1 MKLRNLLL
9 GTTAILS
16 AGLAAVALPEVGRAA
31 EIAPGGYPDLT
42 ISGFARFRA
51 HGGEIDDARLDNT
64 FSREL
69 DFSND
74 TEVHVIAR
82 AKSEQTGLEYG
93 GTIEFEADTNRTDNT
108 DETWV
113 FLRGGWGE
121 VRLGDEDGVAEAS
134 QVSAATIAAGTGGL
148 DGSVIDVF
156 GGGPTFR
163 IRGSSDATKIRYYTP
178 SFGGFSVGVSYTPE
192 QDALDSGANN
202 GDTLALNEVDAD
214 PLDAENL
221 VEGGLIYEGTLG
233 GTGLLASLT
242 GATCDWRDDT
252 AAGDSCYGI
261 YGGANVDLFGFKLGG
276 GYGMDDF
283 GGVEREFFNVGVGAA
298 LGPVNVSVNY
308 GQLLDSDNLLV
319 NGADVGDA
327 SNLVFSADIALA
339 PGLVLAGDVGVFD
352 NDADNAVTGDEG
364 WQAVGRL
371 GLAF

>member
-9 GTTAILS
+9 GTTAVLG
-16 AGLAAVALPEVGRAA
+16 AGLGVAALPGAAGAA
-31 EIAPGGYPDLT
+31 EVLPGGYPDLT

-51 HGGEIDDARLDNT
+51 HGGDIREARLTPGLSN
-64 FSREL
+64 EL

-74 TEVHVIAR
+74 TEVHVLAR

-108 DETWV
+108 DETWL

-121 VRLGDEDGVAEAS
+121 VRLGDEDGPTDT
-134 QVSAATIAAGTGGL
+134 SAVGAHTIAAGTGGL
-148 DGSVIDVF
+148 DGSIVDTTAA
-156 GGGPTFR
+156 GPTFKLR
-163 IRGSSDATKIRYYTP
+163 NSNDATKIRYYTP
-178 SFGGFSVGVSYTPE
+178 SFGGFSLGVSYTPQ
-192 QDALDSGANN
+192 QDTFNSGANN
-202 GDTLALNEVDAD
+202 GDALALTSVDAED
-214 PLDAENL
+214 LIEAAL
-221 VEGGLIYEGTLG
+221 VYKGDFA
-233 GTGLLASLT
+233 GTGILASIT
-242 GATCDWRDDT
+242 GATCDWHEDNAGTPDDDCW
-252 AAGDSCYGI
+252 GL

-276 GYGMDDF
+276 GYGSENF
-283 GGVEREFFNVGVGAA
+283 GGVERDFFNAGIGAA
-298 LGPVNVSVNY
+298 LGPVNLSVNY
-308 GQLLDSDNLLV
+308 GQLIDTDNFVV

-352 NDADNAVTGDEG
+352 NDADNAATDDDG